1 MCILCFRHT
10 TPWKLP
16 SWLDIVQKKGKTMCD
31 DAEYRQQLL
40 SYIKEMPF
48 LGLFDDIKG
57 TTK

>member
-1 MCILCFRHT
+1 M

-16 SWLDIVQKKGKTMCD
+16 SWLDIVQKKGKTFCD
-31 DAEYRQQLL
+31 GAEYRPHLL

-48 LGLFDDIKG
+48 LGLFDDVRG